1 MLDKIVRHGGFMKFD
16 DMELYD
22 IARRNIRKYR
32 KLRGYTQEEFAEKIN
47 YTVWYVQEIESTTK
61 NKTFSLIVISRSAK
75 VLGIKP
81 EKILE
86 K

>member
-1 MLDKIVRHGGFMKFD
+1 MNFE

-75 VLGIKP
+75 VFGIPPYLLLK
-81 EKILE
+81 K
-86 K
+86 

>member
-1 MLDKIVRHGGFMKFD
+1 MKFD

-32 KLRGYTQEEFAEKIN
+32 KKCDLTQEQLAEKIC
-47 YTVWYVQEIESTTK
+47 YSPDYICEIESPTK
-61 NKTFSLIVISRSAK
+61 NKTFSLIVISRAAK

-81 EKILE
+81 EKLLE